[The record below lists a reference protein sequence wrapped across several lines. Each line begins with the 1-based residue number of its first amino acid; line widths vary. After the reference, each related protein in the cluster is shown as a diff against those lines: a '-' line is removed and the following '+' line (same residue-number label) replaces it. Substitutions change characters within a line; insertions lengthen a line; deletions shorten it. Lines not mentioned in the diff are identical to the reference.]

1 MINELGVLITGST
14 KVLPTFF
21 SPLVALLLVQDVSG
35 GAQTKMVL
43 PIHTLGPV
51 VVMQVL
57 V

>member
-1 MINELGVLITGST
+1 MINQVWVLIAGSR
-14 KVLPTFF
+14 KVLPTSFP
-21 SPLVALLLVQDVSG
+21 PLVVLLLVQDVSG
-35 GAQTKMVL
+35 SAQTKMVL